1 MRKRYILFVTLA
13 VLFGAATSVYLIF
26 SRDMTDARARLVGRS
41 TTIGTSVG
49 ILEYSV
55 KGEGEPML
63 TIHGAGGGFD
73 QGLDLTAAMIGSGF
87 QLIAPSRF
95 GYLRSTMPDSPTT
108 AMQADAYA
116 QLLDSLGIHEVVV
129 FGSSAGAWSA
139 LQFAI
144 RYPQHCRALVLLAPA
159 GYLPAGTDIDD
170 GAVVR
175 AIFSSDF
182 LAWAAL
188 KVMPLMPGKM
198 TPMMLGT
205 DDAVVRAADPDEKAR
220 VSQVLDHLLPVSPR
234 ARGMQFDIKTVGTRE
249 PYPIEKIT
257 CPVLTISAED
267 DRFGTAIR
275 SRETATK
282 VADGR
287 AIIFPTGGHALVGH
301 YADAMREITSFLRL
315 VRQGYPD
322 K

>member
-1 MRKRYILFVTLA
+1 MRTRYIFFVGLA
-13 VLFGAATSVYLIF
+13 VLFVAAAGIYTVF
-26 SRDMTDARARLVGRS
+26 SRDMEVARARLVGRS
-41 TTIGTSVG
+41 QTVETSFGTV
-49 ILEYSV
+49 EYAAM
-55 KGEGEPML
+55 GEGMPML

-73 QGLDLTAAMIGSGF
+73 QGLELTSAMIVHGF

-95 GYLRSTMPDSPTT
+95 GYLRSSLPDNLTT

-116 QLLDSLGIHEVVV
+116 QLLDRLGIHEVVV

-144 RYPQHCRALVLLAPA
+144 RHPQRCRALVLLAPA
-159 GYLPAGTDIDD
+159 GYLPAGTDIGG

-188 KVMPLMPGKM
+188 KVMPIIPGEM

-205 DDAVVRAADPDEKAR
+205 DAALVRAADPDEKAR
-220 VSQVLDHLLPVSPR
+220 VSQVLDHLMPVSPR
-234 ARGMQFDIKTVGTRE
+234 DRGMQFDIKTVGTHE
-249 PYPIEKIT
+249 PYAIEKIA
-257 CPVLTISAED
+257 CPVLTISAKD

-275 SRETATK
+275 SREIATG

-301 YADAMREITSFLRL
+301 YADAMREIASFLHTVQQRHPL
-315 VRQGYPD
+315 R
-322 K
+322 